1 MMHVSVYL
9 KKDGLMD
16 KNLITVVNS
25 SGHDTPSRH
34 EQYYWR
40 WHWHWLFGGI
50 DIDNWHWIG
59 DFRIIDIDIET
70 GQLSLAIID
79 IEIDIEVKGTIDID
93 IEWSFKT
100 IDSSIKSQ

>member
-1 MMHVSVYL
+1 MYQ
-9 KKDGLMD
+9 
-16 KNLITVVNS
+16 IWIET
-25 SGHDTPSRH
+25 RH

-40 WHWHWLFGGI
+40 WHWLFGGI

-59 DFRIIDIDIET
+59 DFWIIDIDIET

-79 IEIDIEVKGTIDID
+79 IEIDIEVKETIDID
-93 IEWSFKT
+93 IEGYFKT

>member
-1 MMHVSVYL
+1 MYVLY
-9 KKDGLMD
+9 
-16 KNLITVVNS
+16 
-25 SGHDTPSRH
+25 SRH
-34 EQYYWR
+34 EQYYWG

-79 IEIDIEVKGTIDID
+79 IEIDIEVKETIDI
-93 IEWSFKT
+93 EGYFKT